1 MRDEKTGEFCRCPR
15 CLAKEV
21 EVPLFFDEERDEYYC
36 PRCCF
41 VGAKKE
47 VFRAYEELRRSGRR
61 TPDRPSSE
69 TRRSSWRRE

>member
-1 MRDEKTGEFCRCPR
+1 MEEFYRCPR

-21 EVPLFFDEERDEYYC
+21 EVALLFDEERDEYYC

-41 VGAKKE
+41 VGAKEE

-61 TPDRPSSE
+61 TPDRE
-69 TRRSSWRRE
+69 L